1 MTDETD
7 TASRS
12 QMAER
17 ERLRRE
23 AALDETIEQSFPASD
38 PPSSNPNPDSHTAI
52 IPNELDQLKKKRVG
66 GSQRLDVSRADRG
79 DLVHRLER
87 TPTDRVNQCWPGW
100 RVIHVRSNDG

>member
-17 ERLRRE
+17 ERQRRE

-52 IPNELDQLKKKRVG
+52 TPNGREDPLKKRRSSIAKGLTSRVQTEAIW
-66 GSQRLDVSRADRG
+66 SIDLSVRRLTA
-79 DLVHRLER
+79 
-87 TPTDRVNQCWPGW
+87 
-100 RVIHVRSNDG
+100 

>member
-1 MTDETD
+1 MCMTDETD

-12 QMAER
+12 HAAER
-17 ERLRRE
+17 ERQRRE

-66 GSQRLDVSRADRG
+66 GSQRA
-79 DLVHRLER
+79 
-87 TPTDRVNQCWPGW
+87 
-100 RVIHVRSNDG
+100 

>member
-7 TASRS
+7 IASPS

-38 PPSSNPNPDSHTAI
+38 PPSTNPNPDSHTAI
-52 IPNELDQLKKKRVG
+52 IPNELEDQLKKK
-66 GSQRLDVSRADRG
+66 GSAVANGLTSREQTEAIWSIDLSVRRLTA
-79 DLVHRLER
+79 
-87 TPTDRVNQCWPGW
+87 
-100 RVIHVRSNDG
+100 